1 MGQGLPGWPIL
12 PETTCM
18 TRKTLTLILFATFAG
33 AAAAQDSV
41 DINGDGVLTLFEI
54 QAVWPEVSTDGFM
67 FLDRD
72 GDGLL
77 GPEEFEAA
85 RQGGHLAAA
94 N

>member
-1 MGQGLPGWPIL
+1 
-12 PETTCM
+12 M
-18 TRKTLTLILFATFAG
+18 TRKTLTLTLILFATLAG
-33 AAAAQDSV
+33 PGAAQDSV

-77 GPEEFEAA
+77 DPEEFEAA
-85 RQGGHLAAA
+85 RQGGHLAAP

>member
-67 FLDRD
+67 FLD
-72 GDGLL
+72 L
-77 GPEEFEAA
+77 GCC
-85 RQGGHLAAA
+85 AAA
-94 N
+94 VPGPTRPRDRPFPWNLD